1 MEDVA
6 RILLIEDDSSLR
18 ENTQEMLELA
28 GHKVF
33 SAEDGE
39 TGLQQALQNSIDLI
53 LCDIILPGINGYS
66 VLDKISSNP
75 RTRTIPFIFL
85 TALSN
90 IKDIRHG
97 MNLGAD
103 DYLVKPFEEQDL
115 LETINSRLAKFSVLK
130 DREIDH
136 ARKAKISINTLEDFR
151 NYFRAHGGE
160 IELSKN
166 ELLFRENQPA
176 GYVYLLTQG
185 IIKTLSLDEYGKE
198 LITGIYHKDDFLG
211 IYSFNRNITYPEQAL
226 VIEPAKLL
234 RLPLRLVQDIFRDNP
249 QFTMEWA
256 ESLSKDVIEL
266 KDHLLQTAYASVL
279 KKTVN
284 TILEFSEKLH
294 FNKKELSKISRGD
307 LASVAGISKES
318 FIRCLSTLKQDK
330 LIEINGKNIKVLD
343 LKGLKKIK

>member
-1 MEDVA
+1 MA

-18 ENTQEMLELA
+18 ENTQEILELA
-28 GHKVF
+28 GHRVF

-39 TGLQQALQNSIDLI
+39 TGLEQALKNSIDLI

-75 RTRTIPFIFL
+75 QTRTIPFIFL

-103 DYLVKPFEEQDL
+103 DYIVKPFEEEDL
-115 LETINSRLAKFSVLK
+115 LETIESRLAKLSIFK
-130 DREIDH
+130 E
-136 ARKAKISINTLEDFR
+136 RKVKHVPKPKILINNLENFR
-151 NYFRAHGGE
+151 NYFLDHGEE
-160 IELSKN
+160 IQLAKN

-176 GYVYLLTQG
+176 GYVFLLTKG

-198 LITGIYHKDDFLG
+198 LITGIYHKNDFLG

-226 VIEPAKLL
+226 VIEQAILM
-234 RLPLRLVQDIFRDNP
+234 RLPIRLVQEIFRDNP

-256 ESLSKDVIEL
+256 ENLSEDVIDL

-318 FIRCLSTLKQDK
+318 FIRCLSTLKQDR
-330 LIEINGKNIKVLD
+330 LIEINGKNIEVLD
-343 LKGLKKIK
+343 LKGLKRIK